1 MMLNEN
7 DFDFGNEISL
17 VDINGDVEPVETEII
32 TDADQFEKMSLSL
45 QKKNK
50 EALAN
55 LKSRVMLSL
64 DERKLLEAQKILK
77 GLENIGEVFSDP
89 KIMAVVKSNTTT
101 AQDLKFLADAYSR
114 MLDSQQ
120 RLMRLDSV
128 DGQGTAKKLS
138 IGVRF
143 EDDSGTKVDTVI
155 KMGD

>member
-1 MMLNEN
+1 MLNEN
-7 DFDFGNEISL
+7 DFSFDDEVSL
-17 VDINGDVEPVETEII
+17 DTIDGEPEQIEAEII
-32 TDADQFEKMSLSL
+32 SDPEQFEKMSLSV

-55 LKSRVMLSL
+55 LKTKVMYTL
-64 DERKLLEAQKILK
+64 DQRKLVEAEKIFS

-89 KIMAVVKSNTTT
+89 EIMQVVKSNTTT
-101 AQDLKFLADAYSR
+101 AQDLKFLADAYSK
-114 MLDSQQ
+114 MLESQKN
-120 RLMRLDSV
+120 LMRLDSI
-128 DGQGTAKKLS
+128 DGAGNARKFS

>member
-1 MMLNEN
+1 MPKKN
-7 DFDFGNEISL
+7 DLFFEDEVSLATISDEPEQIEAEI
-17 VDINGDVEPVETEII
+17 V
-32 TDADQFEKMSLSL
+32 TDPEQFAQMSLSV

-55 LKSRVMLSL
+55 LKTKVMYTL
-64 DERKLLEAQKILK
+64 DQRKLAEAQQIFT
-77 GLENIGEVFSDP
+77 GLENIGDVFSDP
-89 KIMAVVKSNTTT
+89 EIMKVVRSNTTT

-120 RLMRLDSV
+120 KLMRLDSV

-155 KMGD
+155 KVGD

>member
-7 DFDFGNEISL
+7 DFSFGDEVSLAEIE
-17 VDINGDVEPVETEII
+17 GETEHVEAEII
-32 TDADQFEKMSLSL
+32 SDPEQFEKMSLSV

-55 LKSRVMLSL
+55 LKTKVMYTL
-64 DERKLLEAQKILK
+64 DQRKLEEAEKIFT

-89 KIMAVVKSNTTT
+89 EIMQVVKSNTTT

>member
-1 MMLNEN
+1 MLNEN
-7 DFDFGNEISL
+7 DFSFGEEVSLAEIQ
-17 VDINGDVEPVETEII
+17 GEPEQVEAEII
-32 TDADQFEKMSLSL
+32 SDAEQFEKMSLSV

-55 LKSRVMLSL
+55 LKTKVMYTL
-64 DERKLLEAQKILK
+64 DQRKLVEAEKIFS

-89 KIMAVVKSNTTT
+89 EIMQVVKSNTTT
-101 AQDLKFLADAYSR
+101 AQDLKFLADAYSK
-114 MLDSQQ
+114 MLESQKN
-120 RLMRLDSV
+120 LMRLDSI
-128 DGQGTAKKLS
+128 DGSGNARKLS

>member
-1 MMLNEN
+1 MLNEN
-7 DFDFGNEISL
+7 DFDFGEEVSLATLEDQPEQVEAEI
-17 VDINGDVEPVETEII
+17 V
-32 TDADQFEKMSLSL
+32 TDPEQFEKLSLSV

-55 LKSRVMLSL
+55 LKAKVMYTL
-64 DERKLLEAQKILK
+64 DQRKLAEAQKIFK
-77 GLENIGEVFSDP
+77 GLENIGEIFSDP
-89 KIMAVVKSNTTT
+89 EIMTAVKGNTST
-101 AQDLKFLADAYSR
+101 AQDLKFLSEAYSK
-114 MLDSQQ
+114 LVDSQQ
-120 RLMRLDSV
+120 KLMRLDSV

>member
-1 MMLNEN
+1 MLDEK
-7 DFDFGNEISL
+7 DFSFNSEVSL
-17 VDINGDVEPVETEII
+17 ATIDGEPEQVEAEII
-32 TDADQFEKMSLSL
+32 SDPEQFEKMSLSV

-55 LKSRVMLSL
+55 LKTKVMYTL
-64 DERKLLEAQKILK
+64 DQRKLVEAEKIFS

-89 KIMAVVKSNTTT
+89 EIMQVVKSNTTT
-101 AQDLKFLADAYSR
+101 AQDLKFLADAYSK
-114 MLDSQQ
+114 MLESQKN
-120 RLMRLDSV
+120 LMRLDSI
-128 DGQGTAKKLS
+128 DGSGNARKLS

>member
-1 MMLNEN
+1 MLNEK
-7 DFDFGNEISL
+7 DFSFDDEVSL
-17 VDINGDVEPVETEII
+17 DTIDGEPEQVEAEII
-32 TDADQFEKMSLSL
+32 SDPEQFEKMSLSV

-55 LKSRVMLSL
+55 LKTKVMYIL
-64 DERKLLEAQKILK
+64 DQRKLVEAEKIFS

-89 KIMAVVKSNTTT
+89 EIMQVVKSNTTT
-101 AQDLKFLADAYSR
+101 AQDLKFLADAYSK
-114 MLDSQQ
+114 MLESQKN
-120 RLMRLDSV
+120 LMRLDSI
-128 DGQGTAKKLS
+128 DGAGNARKFS

>member
-1 MMLNEN
+1 MLSEN
-7 DFDFGNEISL
+7 DFDFGNEISF
-17 VDINGDVEPVETEII
+17 VDINGDVEPVEAEII

-55 LKSRVMLSL
+55 LKSRVMISL
-64 DERKLLEAQKILK
+64 DERKLVEAQKILK
-77 GLENIGEVFSDP
+77 GLENLGDIFSDA
-89 KIMAVVKSNTTT
+89 KILEAVKKNVSS
-101 AQDLKFLADAYSR
+101 AQDIKFLADAYSR

-128 DGQGTAKKLS
+128 DGSGNAKKFS
-138 IGVRF
+138 IGVRY

>member
-7 DFDFGNEISL
+7 DFSFGDEVSLAEIE
-17 VDINGDVEPVETEII
+17 GETEHVEAEII
-32 TDADQFEKMSLSL
+32 SDPEQFEKMSLSV

-55 LKSRVMLSL
+55 LKAKVMYTL
-64 DERKLLEAQKILK
+64 DQRKLVEAEKIFT
-77 GLENIGEVFSDP
+77 GLENIGEIFSDP

-101 AQDLKFLADAYSR
+101 AQDLKFLADAYSK
-114 MLDSQQ
+114 LIEGSKN
-120 RLMRLDSV
+120 LMRTDSI
-128 DGQGTAKKLS
+128 DASGNAKKLS

>member
-1 MMLNEN
+1 MLNEN
-7 DFDFGNEISL
+7 DFSFNDEVSL
-17 VDINGDVEPVETEII
+17 DTIDGEPEQIEAEII
-32 TDADQFEKMSLSL
+32 SDPEQFEKMSLSV

-55 LKSRVMLSL
+55 LKTKVMYTL
-64 DERKLLEAQKILK
+64 DQRKLVEAEKIFS

-89 KIMAVVKSNTTT
+89 EIMQVVKSNTTT
-101 AQDLKFLADAYSR
+101 AQDLKFLADAYSK
-114 MLDSQQ
+114 MLESQKN
-120 RLMRLDSV
+120 LMRLDSI
-128 DGQGTAKKLS
+128 DGAGNARKFS

>member
-1 MMLNEN
+1 
-7 DFDFGNEISL
+7 
-17 VDINGDVEPVETEII
+17 
-32 TDADQFEKMSLSL
+32 MSV

-55 LKSRVMLSL
+55 LKTKVMYTL
-64 DERKLLEAQKILK
+64 DQRKLAEAEKIFT

-89 KIMAVVKSNTTT
+89 EIMQVVKSNTTT

-128 DGQGTAKKLS
+128 DSQGTAKKLS

-155 KMGD
+155 KVGD